1 MKFHV
6 VRLQAKHQNCYYV
19 RGKVIRLCCNI
30 LFAAT
35 IFFLFLGYKS
45 QKLNE
50 AAKDPFT
57 FNDLNF
63 DIDFYSPDKFF
74 AVVFRYKVLQS
85 NAKSDY

>member
-1 MKFHV
+1 M
-6 VRLQAKHQNCYYV
+6 
-19 RGKVIRLCCNI
+19 RGKVIRVCCNT

-35 IFFLFLGYKS
+35 LFFLGYKS

-50 AAKDPFT
+50 AAEDPFS

-63 DIDFYSPDKFF
+63 DINFCSPDKFL

-85 NAKSDY
+85 NAKSEY